1 MELSSADL
9 SLALLSPSFIFYD
22 DHQVLL
28 SHSKACSIILLG
40 VCLIYHLDNKETQY
54 GTDVTGCT
62 RLCSEI
68 VAKCDQA
75 NSVTSMT
82 ASHISTDSV

>member
-1 MELSSADL
+1 MINFQEVKVAQLT
-9 SLALLSPSFIFYD
+9 LLSPSFIFYF

-28 SHSKACSIILLG
+28 SNSKACSIILLG
-40 VCLIYHLDNKETQY
+40 VCLIYHLDNKETQSV
-54 GTDVTGCT
+54 TDVTGCT
-62 RLCSEI
+62 RLYSEI

-82 ASHISTDSV
+82 A